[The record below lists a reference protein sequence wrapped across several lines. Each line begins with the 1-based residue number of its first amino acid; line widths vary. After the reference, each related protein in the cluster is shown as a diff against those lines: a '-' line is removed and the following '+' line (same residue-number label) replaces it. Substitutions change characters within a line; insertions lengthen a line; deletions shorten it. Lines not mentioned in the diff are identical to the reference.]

1 MSGKKDEYVVD
12 LQKMKGDGNLRCP
25 ECGNLIS
32 PDDETEESFSIVRT
46 KTKGNRLSELTLTC
60 SNCKSIIRLSG
71 FESKP
76 PSTPEEKELKKQYEN
91 LCPLYKRLCEEV
103 IFVLKDEIQ
112 RSNIKIHGISY
123 RLKTF
128 DSLYR
133 KTIRKQVAQEVF
145 RSIHDLAGVRVVCL
159 YRSDLETIGELIV
172 KNLEI
177 MSQDTSR
184 TRSEAQFGYMAD
196 HYIVKLG
203 KEYRGKRY
211 DDILTLECEIQVR
224 TVLMDAW
231 ASVSH
236 HLDYKKETDIP
247 STLKKDFNAVSGL
260 LYAADTHF
268 ELFRE
273 GIEKSKEQ
281 LMESVKSD
289 RLDMNQEVNL
299 DSIIAYLKW
308 RFPDRERYSVSTYSD
323 LVSDL
328 SKLHYTT
335 IGEIDRAVQIAEKAA
350 TRVEEEEMHRKF
362 YSDTGFVRIC
372 LMLYDNRYYETIKKA
387 HFEKNEKLFELI
399 QKERSTIKGRR

>member
-1 MSGKKDEYVVD
+1 
-12 LQKMKGDGNLRCP
+12 
-25 ECGNLIS
+25 
-32 PDDETEESFSIVRT
+32 
-46 KTKGNRLSELTLTC
+46 
-60 SNCKSIIRLSG
+60 
-71 FESKP
+71 
-76 PSTPEEKELKKQYEN
+76 
-91 LCPLYKRLCEEV
+91 
-103 IFVLKDEIQ
+103 
-112 RSNIKIHGISY
+112 
-123 RLKTF
+123 
-128 DSLYR
+128 
-133 KTIRKQVAQEVF
+133 
-145 RSIHDLAGVRVVCL
+145 
-159 YRSDLETIGELIV
+159 
-172 KNLEI
+172 
-177 MSQDTSR
+177 
-184 TRSEAQFGYMAD
+184 MAD

>member
-1 MSGKKDEYVVD
+1 MSGKKNEYVID
-12 LQKMKGDGNLRCP
+12 LRKMKGDGNLRCP
-25 ECGNLIS
+25 KCGNRIS
-32 PDDETEESFSIVRT
+32 PDDQTEKSYSIVNT
-46 KTKGNRLSELTLTC
+46 KTKGIRLSELTLTC
-60 SNCKSIIRLSG
+60 NNCKSIIRLSG
-71 FESKP
+71 FESKSP
-76 PSTPEEKELKKQYEN
+76 RTPEIKELKEQYEN
-91 LCPLYKRLCEEV
+91 LYPLYKRLCEEI
-103 IFVLKDEIQ
+103 IFVLQDEIQ
-112 RSNIKIHGISY
+112 KSKIKIHGISY

-133 KTIRKQVAQEVF
+133 KITRKQVVSDVF
-145 RSIHDLAGVRVVCL
+145 KGIHDIAGVRVVCL
-159 YRSDLETIGELIV
+159 YRSDLETIGELIR
-172 KNLEI
+172 KNFEI
-177 MSQDTSR
+177 SSQDTSR

-211 DDILTLECEIQVR
+211 DDILAIECEIQVR

-247 STLKKDFNAVSGL
+247 SALRKDFNAVSGL

-273 GIEKSKEQ
+273 GIEESKEQ
-281 LMESVKSD
+281 LLESVKSD
-289 RLDMNQEVNL
+289 KLDMNQEINL
-299 DSIIAYLKW
+299 DSVIVYLKW
-308 RFPDRERYSVSTYSD
+308 RFPDRERYSISTYSD

-335 IGEIDRAVQIAEKAA
+335 IAEIDRAIQLTEKAA
-350 TRVEEEEMHRKF
+350 NQLEKEEMHHKF

-372 LMLYDNRYYETIKKA
+372 LMLYDNRYYETMRKA
-387 HFEKNEKLFELI
+387 HFEKNEKLFGLI
-399 QKERSTIKGRR
+399 QRERSALKGRR